1 MTRNETGEVVEK
13 TVHELHTTL
22 ERLECEISAFETIV
36 DAVFRRSSGSS
47 GAIREWLRWLVR
59 RLVAKTAFCS
69 QQQAPLVS
77 QPCNLANTV
86 ATSAPSQSTNGA
98 LGVVEGGDE
107 KAKETCVCS
116 VAVSRKG
123 SVQSLERLKELRSVM
138 KSLLRHFD
146 SIRTIQDFVIERN
159 DPHNTLLLLCCVP
172 SEKLSTEVRWSVFQV
187 KLNVARCRPGRLF
200 VTAGTQH
207 TMARLVVVSAARSA
221 VVYEGGAQSG
231 LPNGIATEAKAFV
244 ISQHAES
251 LLLSTCSYTTM
262 DNLQLNA
269 GGDTEAPSGDV
280 GDSLE
285 VSFVRTGC
293 QSFIGGCLNVSR
305 VEDHN
310 RRVFDRASVAVARIQ
325 DAVYEWLVKA
335 AAEVLMALSGP
346 DDVDCVVSE
355 DDRRDYSRRRETHVS
370 FSKVRGEHSE
380 WADQTEAG
388 EVEKVIRKK

>member
-1 MTRNETGEVVEK
+1 
-13 TVHELHTTL
+13 
-22 ERLECEISAFETIV
+22 
-36 DAVFRRSSGSS
+36 
-47 GAIREWLRWLVR
+47 
-59 RLVAKTAFCS
+59 
-69 QQQAPLVS
+69 
-77 QPCNLANTV
+77 
-86 ATSAPSQSTNGA
+86 
-98 LGVVEGGDE
+98 
-107 KAKETCVCS
+107 
-116 VAVSRKG
+116 
-123 SVQSLERLKELRSVM
+123 
-138 KSLLRHFD
+138 
-146 SIRTIQDFVIERN
+146 
-159 DPHNTLLLLCCVP
+159 CCVP

-231 LPNGIATEAKAFV
+231 LPNGIATEAK
-244 ISQHAES
+244 
-251 LLLSTCSYTTM
+251 
-262 DNLQLNA
+262 
-269 GGDTEAPSGDV
+269 
-280 GDSLE
+280 
-285 VSFVRTGC
+285 
-293 QSFIGGCLNVSR
+293 
-305 VEDHN
+305 
-310 RRVFDRASVAVARIQ
+310 AVARIQ